1 MNKYVNIDALITEI
15 SDHGTRVSRGI
26 SETGRE
32 IYQLAHKHIIDLIE
46 RQARSLD
53 ELSIYGYSVSD
64 LALVAERLRKEKVEP
79 HVLKADNEA
88 FSSGYKAARDD
99 FMRSLE
105 ESINKA
111 IERS

>member
-1 MNKYVNIDALITEI
+1 MDKYVNVNYIIAQI
-15 SDHGTRVSRGI
+15 SSHAQRVGTSN
-26 SETGRE
+26 EM
-32 IYQLAHKHIIDLIE
+32 YQLAHSHIIDLIE

-88 FSSGYKAARDD
+88 FSSGYNAARGD